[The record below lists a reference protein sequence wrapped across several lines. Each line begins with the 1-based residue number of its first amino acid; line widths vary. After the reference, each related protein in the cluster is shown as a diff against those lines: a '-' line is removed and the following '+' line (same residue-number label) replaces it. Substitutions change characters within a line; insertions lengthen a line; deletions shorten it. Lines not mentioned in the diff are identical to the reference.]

1 MSDCNTHTGIHH
13 LNHALLPMSISTG
26 VYHPHNLNVI
36 LMVIRRYGIAL
47 VGTPWWVRN
56 GDAEHN
62 TLNME
67 PKTKQIKRG
76 HQSSSESDSSVNGSR
91 VTVKNWPEYLIIQS
105 TEEGELTKNPFL
117 TAKTIQ
123 GIAGEVTSVKRLR
136 QGDILVH
143 CATRSQAKNLMQLK
157 AFAGCPCTV
166 LPHRSLNS
174 SKGII
179 RDRERCLQSLSEDDL
194 VHELEDQGVTHV
206 KRFTVRRDSGVIKTN
221 TYLITFSCAS
231 LPREIKAGYCNIRV
245 EVFIPN
251 PLRCYKCQRYGHG
264 VSRCTNGHICH
275 RCGSDEHEGFDC
287 QEAPHCHNCK
297 GSHMASSKECPI
309 WIREAEICK
318 IKTTK
323 NISFPEA
330 RKLFNA
336 STSTSTS
343 TTTKT
348 YSATVK
354 TVSTRTV
361 LCQTELSWIN
371 TEIPMN
377 TPGRC
382 VTEAHAEAFAQ
393 TQAQS
398 KPKPSTSKSL
408 TNKPASA
415 SIDYVAMSSMASSVA
430 AIQLGRSHPSK
441 PSSSQSSS
449 SSLQSSTSSSSQ
461 SSSSPPSQRSKGKTK
476 GAAKAR
482 SGRPHKGEDDPIQ
495 SFNRYSSLDGMD
507 VDPPTTSGRPAS
519 VSPRRERRRT
529 PIKHP
534 T

>member
-1 MSDCNTHTGIHH
+1 
-13 LNHALLPMSISTG
+13 
-26 VYHPHNLNVI
+26 
-36 LMVIRRYGIAL
+36 
-47 VGTPWWVRN
+47 
-56 GDAEHN
+56 
-62 TLNME
+62 ME
-67 PKTKQIKRG
+67 PKPKQIKRG
-76 HQSSSESDSSVNGSR
+76 HQYQSSSGSESSVNGTR
-91 VTVKNWPEYLIIQS
+91 VTVNNWPEYLIIQS
-105 TEEGELTKNPFL
+105 AEEGELTKNPFL
-117 TAKTIQ
+117 TGKTIQ
-123 GIAGEVTSVKRLR
+123 SIAGEVTSVKRLR

-194 VHELEDQGVTHV
+194 VRELADQGVTHV
-206 KRFTVRRDSGVIKTN
+206 KRFTVRKDSGVVKTN
-221 TYLITFSCAS
+221 TYLITFSCAA
-231 LPREIKAGYCNIRV
+231 LPREIKAGYCNIKV
-245 EVFIPN
+245 DIFIPN

-264 VSRCTNGHICH
+264 VSRCTNGHVCH

-287 QEAPHCHNCK
+287 KEAPHCHNCK
-297 GSHMASSKECPI
+297 GAHMASSKECPI

-336 STSTSTS
+336 STSTTS

-361 LCQTELSWIN
+361 LCQTELTWIN
-371 TEIPMN
+371 TQIPIKI
-377 TPGRC
+377 PVRC
-382 VTEAHAEAFAQ
+382 VTEAHADAFAQ

-398 KPKPSTSKSL
+398 KEKSSTSKSL
-408 TNKPASA
+408 SNKPSSA
-415 SIDYVAMSSMASSVA
+415 STDYVAMSSMASSVA
-430 AIQLGRSHPSK
+430 AIHLGRSLTSK
-441 PSSSQSSS
+441 PSSQSSS
-449 SSLQSSTSSSSQ
+449 SSQSST

-476 GAAKAR
+476 KAAKAQ

-507 VDPPTTSGRPAS
+507 VDQTTPTSRPVS
-519 VSPRRERRRT
+519 VSPTRGRRRS
-529 PIKHP
+529 PVKHP
-534 T
+534 P